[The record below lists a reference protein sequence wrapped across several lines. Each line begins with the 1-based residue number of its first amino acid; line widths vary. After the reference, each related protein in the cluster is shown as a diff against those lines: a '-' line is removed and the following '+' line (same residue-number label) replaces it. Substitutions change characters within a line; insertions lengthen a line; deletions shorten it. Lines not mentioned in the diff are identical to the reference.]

1 MKITEKVKYGLSE
14 IGHGTRE
21 VQFAFVD
28 SKTGDNLTPFCMCK
42 DFFGDLFWANQT
54 GNKVSIYGFKWE
66 PNQDGGILAKPR
78 LSVALRIRNRD
89 NKDEVY
95 TIKESELESLTSLF
109 DQFNSAN
116 KFKTFKTEL
125 SDDKKYI
132 IISFDKAWVSRPYL
146 CSALFLILRLGLTY
160 DPKKEVMAFYTSG
173 SKNFISPNDETYF
186 RSIKN
191 RIEDLLKGIRDE
203 NQKYSDYTV
212 SSIHNNCGI
221 VNYKGYKVI

>member
-1 MKITEKVKYGLSE
+1 MNITEKVKYGLAE

-21 VQFAFVD
+21 VQFAFINHE
-28 SKTGDNLTPFCMCK
+28 TGENLTPFCMCK
-42 DFFGDLFWANQT
+42 DFFGDLFWSNET
-54 GNKVSIYGFKWE
+54 GNKVAIYGFKWE
-66 PNQDGGILAKPR
+66 PNQDNGILKQDH

-89 NKDEVY
+89 KKDEIYDVKK
-95 TIKESELESLTSLF
+95 TELESLVALF
-109 DQFNSAN
+109 DQFNSSN
-116 KFKTFKTEL
+116 KFKDFDAEL

-132 IISFDKAWVSRPYL
+132 IITFDKAWVSKPYL

-160 DPKKEVMAFYTSG
+160 DPKQEVMAFFASG

-191 RIEDLLKGIRDE
+191 RIQDLLSGKRDE
-203 NQKYSDYTV
+203 VQKYSDYTV
-212 SSIHNNCGI
+212 NTIHNNCGI